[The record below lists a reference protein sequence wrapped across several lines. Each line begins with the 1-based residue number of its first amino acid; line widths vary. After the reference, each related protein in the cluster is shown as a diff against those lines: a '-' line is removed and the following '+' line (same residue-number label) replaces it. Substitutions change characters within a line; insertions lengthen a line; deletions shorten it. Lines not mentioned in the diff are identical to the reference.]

1 MIVIHVKVGESID
14 SAIRRFNQAVT
25 SDGLLKELKERAYYE
40 KPSVKKRRKRKQ
52 RAQEMQNVVK

>member
-1 MIVIHVKVGESID
+1 MITIQVKEGESID

-25 SDGLLKELKERAYYE
+25 NDGILKTLKERSHYE

-52 RAQEMQNVVK
+52 RQQDLKNVVK